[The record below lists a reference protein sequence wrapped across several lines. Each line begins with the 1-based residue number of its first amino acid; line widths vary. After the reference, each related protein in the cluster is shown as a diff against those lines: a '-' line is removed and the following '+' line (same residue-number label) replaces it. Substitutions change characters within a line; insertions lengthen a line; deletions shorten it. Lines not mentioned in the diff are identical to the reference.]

1 MSWNPLAVWRYL
13 LRYRFVAQLVAF
25 LLAAAIGAL
34 AALAYRNDDEEATR
48 HLLDTLA
55 QRQAV
60 QLEGETLRGKAM
72 GMMALLGLNEPLLK
86 ALAQGR
92 LVPDAPEAL
101 ARLRPV
107 RQSLGADDLYVLD
120 ANGVVVGHESARP
133 GATGQ
138 QWQDRPL
145 WQQAYAGAETIFPAA
160 EGIPLRRSFYLAAPL
175 YEQSEPVGAVIGVV
189 VLKLPA
195 DDLDARLSQAA
206 RQALLVSPQG
216 VVFASSDERWV
227 FRLTH
232 ELDASE
238 LESLRALRQFGPDFG
253 ARGVRLLPFDL
264 RRDAVQLLG
273 ERHLRARASLRW
285 PDPAGR
291 WQLVLLAVPERG
303 TQRAMSLGIGVVVAL
318 LTLALEFM
326 LVRLLQG
333 KVARQ
338 EALQRSEAASREL
351 MQLAQL
357 KTRQS
362 EFTLRLQHARDP
374 AELVEALFGELV
386 RFLPV
391 HQGSLYFVE
400 TSDPAGPYLLLA
412 GSYAS
417 EPPPQTVRYG
427 DGLLGQCARDG
438 RALVMSRVPAGFW
451 TVSTGLGSAVPRS
464 LLLLPVV
471 RNEVLLGVLELA
483 SLDPDP
489 APLQTALEGLLPVL
503 ATNLE
508 ALLAERRMDRLLREA
523 REQAIQAEARRQH
536 GRALEQWLRATI
548 EAMPS
553 GVLLLD
559 PQGHVLLSNTAAC
572 AIFGYDAAELE
583 GMAVARLLSGERDD
597 YDIVTDTG
605 ESLFE
610 AAARR
615 CDWLAG
621 VRGLH
626 KDGRELGLLIART
639 GAAGAG
645 LQGQG
650 ACLLLRPE

>member
-1 MSWNPLAVWRYL
+1 MSWNPLASWRYL
-13 LRYRFVAQLVAF
+13 LRYRFVAQPVAF
-25 LLAAAIGAL
+25 LIAALVGWL
-34 AALAYRNDDEEATR
+34 AALGYRNDDEEATR

-72 GMMALLGLNEPLLK
+72 GMTALLGLNEPLLK
-86 ALAQGR
+86 ALALGR
-92 LVPDAPEAL
+92 LAPDAPDAL

-107 RQSLGADDLYVLD
+107 RQLLGADDLYVMD
-120 ANGVVVGHESARP
+120 ASGIVVGHESVRP

-138 QWQDRPL
+138 QWQDRPF
-145 WQQAYAGAETIFPAA
+145 WQQAHAGAETIFPAA
-160 EGIPLRRSFYLAAPL
+160 EGMPLRRSFYLAAPL
-175 YEQSEPVGAVIGVV
+175 YEQSEPVGAVIGAV

-195 DDLDARLSQAA
+195 EDLDARLSQAT

-232 ELDASE
+232 ELDPPE
-238 LESLRALRQFGPDFG
+238 LESLRALRQFGADFG
-253 ARGVRLLPFDL
+253 AGGARLLPFDL
-264 RRDAVQLLG
+264 RHDAVELLG

-303 TQRAMSLGIGVVVAL
+303 AQRVMSLGVGVMVAL
-318 LTLALEFM
+318 LTLALQFM
-326 LVRLLQG
+326 LLRLLQDR
-333 KVARQ
+333 VARQ

-351 MQLAQL
+351 MELAQL

-400 TSDPAGPYLLLA
+400 TGDPDGPHLLLA

-417 EPPPQTVRYG
+417 GEPPQKIRYG
-427 DGLLGQCARDG
+427 DGLPGQCAHEC
-438 RALVMSRVPAGFW
+438 RALILSRVPAGFW

-489 APLQTALEGLLPVL
+489 TPVQTALESLLPVL

-523 REQAIQAEARRQH
+523 REQAAQAEVRQQQ
-536 GRALEQWLRATI
+536 GAALEQWLRTTI
-548 EAMPS
+548 DAISS

-559 PQGHVLLSNTAAC
+559 AQGDVILSNAAAR
-572 AIFGYDAAELE
+572 AIFGYDASELE
-583 GMAVARLLSGERDD
+583 GMAVARLLPGGSYGFAAATEA
-597 YDIVTDTG
+597 G
-605 ESLFE
+605 ESVFE
-610 AAARR
+610 AGAQAR
-615 CDWLAG
+615 DWLPG
-621 VRGLH
+621 VRGLC
-626 KDGRELGLLIART
+626 KDGREVGLRIAR
-639 GAAGAG
+639 AGPVG
-645 LQGQG
+645 PSPQSLG